1 MVEAILVVNH
11 GSTSIKIDLTAPDS
25 GQCLGSLR
33 VERLGSGDAS
43 YQLNGGPFERAP
55 DEPVEALRLLVPR
68 VLNQERCVVIA
79 SGHRIVHGGPMFSKP
94 TLLDAEVIDHL
105 ETVSTLAPL
114 HNPPAILGIKTV
126 MSLLPTLQHV
136 AVFDT
141 GFHHTIPEH
150 AITYALPRELVKKHG
165 LRRYGFHGISHQFTA
180 EKISARLAKNTNDL
194 KLVVCHLGG
203 GCSVC
208 AIKGGRSV
216 ATSMGMTPLEGLVMA
231 TRSGDIDPAIPLK
244 LLKMEGY
251 GIDELEE
258 ILTQKSGIF
267 GMTDGISDFRDLE
280 LSASSGVEACQLALD
295 VFCHQLLK
303 SIGSHL
309 AILNQ
314 ADALVF
320 TGGIGENSTEVRS
333 RICKS
338 LSNLGVQ
345 LDVGRNASV
354 DLSDVENLKEITKSE
369 SPVRVYVSRSNE
381 AWAIAKLAKEKL
393 MV

>member
-1 MVEAILVVNH
+1 MVCGV
-11 GSTSIKIDLTAPDS
+11 
-25 GQCLGSLR
+25 
-33 VERLGSGDAS
+33 
-43 YQLNGGPFERAP
+43 
-55 DEPVEALRLLVPR
+55 
-68 VLNQERCVVIA
+68 
-79 SGHRIVHGGPMFSKP
+79 
-94 TLLDAEVIDHL
+94 
-105 ETVSTLAPL
+105 
-114 HNPPAILGIKTV
+114 
-126 MSLLPTLQHV
+126 
-136 AVFDT
+136 
-141 GFHHTIPEH
+141 
-150 AITYALPRELVKKHG
+150 
-165 LRRYGFHGISHQFTA
+165 TA
-180 EKISARLAKNTNDL
+180 EKMSARLAKNSNDL

-208 AIKGGRSV
+208 AIKGGKSV

-280 LSASSGVEACQLALD
+280 LSASRGVQACQLALD

-320 TGGIGENSTEVRS
+320 TGGIGENSKEVRG

-345 LDVGRNASV
+345 LDVGRNATV
-354 DLSDVENLKEITKSE
+354 DLSDVENLKEITTSE

-381 AWAIAKLAKEKL
+381 AWAIAKLVKEKL